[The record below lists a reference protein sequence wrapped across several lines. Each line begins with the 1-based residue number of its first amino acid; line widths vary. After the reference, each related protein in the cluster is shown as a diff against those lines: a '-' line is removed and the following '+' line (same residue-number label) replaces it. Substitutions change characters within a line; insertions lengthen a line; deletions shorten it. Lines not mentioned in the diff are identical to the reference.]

1 LAVVKAAIAMHQ
13 YDRRP
18 FATGAW
24 ARKETIHNFFAAAM
38 RRVHGNDSFTHW
50 EISTV
55 RGKQD

>member
-18 FATGAW
+18 FTTGAW
-24 ARKETIHNFFAAAM
+24 ARKKTIDDFFAAAM
-38 RRVHGNDSFTHW
+38 RRVHGNDSFTHCK
-50 EISTV
+50 ISTV